1 MPVEMRLTREGI
13 SYRLISPRVTEKPC
27 GRVGRE
33 PRTEVRTEIRTSSDR
48 LTSLEASV
56 SYRLWL
62 SLQSRMLA
70 GLRACEHFGF
80 RRAPTIHSFPA

>member
-1 MPVEMRLTREGI
+1 MPAEMRLMREGI
-13 SYRLISPRVTEKPC
+13 SYRLISPRVTEQPC

-56 SYRLWL
+56 SYRLRL
-62 SLQSRMLA
+62 SIQSHMPA
-70 GLRACEHFGF
+70 GLRAYEPFGL
-80 RRAPTIHSFPA
+80 RRASTIHGFPA